1 MKNKTLLSIH
11 ILEEIKDNLA
21 FEHIFLATIATKDIV
36 DNFNRLN
43 KTSLNFE
50 IEKPKSVIDAMIFKS
65 TGYNGLSV
73 KDEEFSKFLIFVYDS
88 VYLPMLNVFDE
99 HQALNN

>member
-1 MKNKTLLSIH
+1 MSNRPLLPIH
-11 ILEEIKDNLA
+11 ILEEIKDNPA
-21 FEHIFLATIATKDIV
+21 FEHIFLETVATKEVV

-65 TGYNGLSV
+65 TGYKGFSV
-73 KDEEFSKFLIFVYDS
+73 KDDEFSKFLIFVYDC
-88 VYLPMLNVFDE
+88 VYLPMLNLFNQ